1 MKPVTGN
8 HRHLQLLC
16 LLLALAFPS
25 LAAAFQFHTSH
36 GDPVAPVIIGVT
48 AILFVALLGR
58 FGARKLGL
66 PSVLGGVPLVVDDG
80 DER

>member
-25 LAAAFQFHTSH
+25 LAAAFQFHLPGAFVGSV
-36 GDPVAPVIIGVT
+36 GLNEAKSGVT
-48 AILFVALLGR
+48 YDIGP
-58 FGARKLGL
+58 G
-66 PSVLGGVPLVVDDG
+66 
-80 DER
+80 